1 MTGLDDVLDAVLAT
15 GRDRPEVLAAAVL
28 ALLVVGWTASWRV
41 ARGVV
46 TIAHEGGHALV
57 AVLAGRGLT
66 GIRLHA
72 DTSGVT
78 TSPGRAGGLGLV
90 LTFLAGYPAP
100 AVLGMVGALLV
111 ATDRAAASLWLVV
124 VLLVATLLQVRNA
137 YGVVSV
143 LVTGAVVGAVAWWG
157 DATLQARFAAAMAW
171 FLLFGGAALGAR
183 TAAWPSAR
191 GSALR
196 RRVGRRRARAAHRR
210 ARRNVGGPVLVR
222 CGSGRDHGRMGAG
235 ERNRVTELDGVNDWN
250 KQIIA
255 EFRANGGKVGGPF
268 EGATMLLL
276 HHVGARSGTER
287 VTPLVY
293 FPDGDRMV
301 IVASAAGAP
310 KNPDWYHNI
319 KASPRVEVEV
329 GTDTVAVEA
338 QELAGVERDEKWAE
352 ITAAAPGFAE
362 YQTKTSRV
370 IPVIALKRVA

>member
-1 MTGLDDVLDAVLAT
+1 VTGFDDVLDAVLNSALAT

-78 TSPGRAGGLGLV
+78 TSRGRSGGFGLV

-124 VLLVATLLQVRNA
+124 VLLVATLVQVRNA

-157 DATLQARFAAAMAW
+157 DATLQGAFAAAMAW
-171 FLLFGGAALGAR
+171 FLLFGALRSVRELQRGRRGGVPQFGDESDADALARLTGVPGGMWAALFWFAAVVAVITGA
-183 TAAWPSAR
+183 W
-191 GSALR
+191 
-196 RRVGRRRARAAHRR
+196 
-210 ARRNVGGPVLVR
+210 VLVR
-222 CGSGRDHGRMGAG
+222 G
-235 ERNRVTELDGVNDWN
+235 
-250 KQIIA
+250 IA
-255 EFRANGGKVGGPF
+255 
-268 EGATMLLL
+268 
-276 HHVGARSGTER
+276 
-287 VTPLVY
+287 
-293 FPDGDRMV
+293 
-301 IVASAAGAP
+301 
-310 KNPDWYHNI
+310 
-319 KASPRVEVEV
+319 
-329 GTDTVAVEA
+329 
-338 QELAGVERDEKWAE
+338 
-352 ITAAAPGFAE
+352 
-362 YQTKTSRV
+362 
-370 IPVIALKRVA
+370 

>member
-1 MTGLDDVLDAVLAT
+1 VTGLDDVLDAVLAT

-78 TSPGRAGGLGLV
+78 TSRGRAGGLGLV

-111 ATDRAAASLWLVV
+111 ATDLAAASLWLVV

-157 DATLQARFAAAMAW
+157 DATLQGAFAAAMAW
-171 FLLFGGAALGAR
+171 FLLFG
-183 TAAWPSAR
+183 
-191 GSALR
+191 ALR
-196 RRVGRRRARAAHRR
+196 SVRELQHGRRRGVPRFGDESDADALARLTGVPGGMWAALFWF
-210 ARRNVGGPVLVR
+210 AAVVAVITGAWVLVR
-222 CGSGRDHGRMGAG
+222 G
-235 ERNRVTELDGVNDWN
+235 
-250 KQIIA
+250 IA
-255 EFRANGGKVGGPF
+255 
-268 EGATMLLL
+268 
-276 HHVGARSGTER
+276 
-287 VTPLVY
+287 
-293 FPDGDRMV
+293 
-301 IVASAAGAP
+301 
-310 KNPDWYHNI
+310 
-319 KASPRVEVEV
+319 
-329 GTDTVAVEA
+329 
-338 QELAGVERDEKWAE
+338 
-352 ITAAAPGFAE
+352 
-362 YQTKTSRV
+362 
-370 IPVIALKRVA
+370 

>member
-1 MTGLDDVLDAVLAT
+1 VTGLDDVLDAVLAT

-78 TSPGRAGGLGLV
+78 TSRGRAGGLGLV

-157 DATLQARFAAAMAW
+157 DATLQGAFAAAMAW
-171 FLLFGGAALGAR
+171 FLLFG
-183 TAAWPSAR
+183 
-191 GSALR
+191 ALR
-196 RRVGRRRARAAHRR
+196 SVRELQRGRRRGVPRFGDESDADVLERLTGLPGGMWAALFWF
-210 ARRNVGGPVLVR
+210 AAVVAVITGAWVLVR
-222 CGSGRDHGRMGAG
+222 G
-235 ERNRVTELDGVNDWN
+235 
-250 KQIIA
+250 IA
-255 EFRANGGKVGGPF
+255 
-268 EGATMLLL
+268 
-276 HHVGARSGTER
+276 
-287 VTPLVY
+287 
-293 FPDGDRMV
+293 
-301 IVASAAGAP
+301 
-310 KNPDWYHNI
+310 
-319 KASPRVEVEV
+319 
-329 GTDTVAVEA
+329 
-338 QELAGVERDEKWAE
+338 
-352 ITAAAPGFAE
+352 
-362 YQTKTSRV
+362 
-370 IPVIALKRVA
+370 

>member
-1 MTGLDDVLDAVLAT
+1 VTGLDDVLDAVLAT

-78 TSPGRAGGLGLV
+78 TSRGRSGGFGLV

-124 VLLVATLLQVRNA
+124 VLLVATLVQVRNA

-157 DATLQARFAAAMAW
+157 DATLQGAFAAAMAW
-171 FLLFGGAALGAR
+171 FLLFG
-183 TAAWPSAR
+183 
-191 GSALR
+191 ALR
-196 RRVGRRRARAAHRR
+196 SVRELQRGRRRGVPRFGDESDADVLERLTGLPGGMWAALFWF
-210 ARRNVGGPVLVR
+210 AAVVAVITGAWVLVR
-222 CGSGRDHGRMGAG
+222 G
-235 ERNRVTELDGVNDWN
+235 
-250 KQIIA
+250 IA
-255 EFRANGGKVGGPF
+255 
-268 EGATMLLL
+268 
-276 HHVGARSGTER
+276 
-287 VTPLVY
+287 
-293 FPDGDRMV
+293 
-301 IVASAAGAP
+301 
-310 KNPDWYHNI
+310 
-319 KASPRVEVEV
+319 
-329 GTDTVAVEA
+329 
-338 QELAGVERDEKWAE
+338 
-352 ITAAAPGFAE
+352 
-362 YQTKTSRV
+362 
-370 IPVIALKRVA
+370 

>member
-78 TSPGRAGGLGLV
+78 TSRGSAGGLGLV

-157 DATLQARFAAAMAW
+157 DATLQGAFAAAMAW
-171 FLLFGGAALGAR
+171 FLLFG
-183 TAAWPSAR
+183 
-191 GSALR
+191 ALR
-196 RRVGRRRARAAHRR
+196 SVRELQRGRRRGIPRFGDESDADALERLTGVPGGMWAALFWF
-210 ARRNVGGPVLVR
+210 AAVVAVITGAWVLVR
-222 CGSGRDHGRMGAG
+222 G
-235 ERNRVTELDGVNDWN
+235 
-250 KQIIA
+250 IA
-255 EFRANGGKVGGPF
+255 
-268 EGATMLLL
+268 
-276 HHVGARSGTER
+276 
-287 VTPLVY
+287 
-293 FPDGDRMV
+293 
-301 IVASAAGAP
+301 
-310 KNPDWYHNI
+310 
-319 KASPRVEVEV
+319 
-329 GTDTVAVEA
+329 
-338 QELAGVERDEKWAE
+338 
-352 ITAAAPGFAE
+352 
-362 YQTKTSRV
+362 
-370 IPVIALKRVA
+370 